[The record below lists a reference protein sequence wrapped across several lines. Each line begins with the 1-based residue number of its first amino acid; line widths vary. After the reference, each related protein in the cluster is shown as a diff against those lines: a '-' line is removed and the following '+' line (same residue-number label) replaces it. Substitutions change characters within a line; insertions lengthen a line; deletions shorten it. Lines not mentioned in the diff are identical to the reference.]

1 MDGLGN
7 IAIFI
12 ESLSRIEAAIQRRS
26 FARQFHR
33 DKIGEGCLFA
43 LDESKGMLAVYS
55 SARVRPSF
63 CLFAFVYDQILD
75 RCNFISFRSRTS
87 VGPCEG
93 WDPQSTFVRSITTG
107 RPLSTRASSMVAKK
121 SCSWTPVLKREY
133 FP

>member
-43 LDESKGMLAVYS
+43 IDESKGMLAVYS
-55 SARVRPSF
+55 SARVRRSF
-63 CLFAFVYDQILD
+63 GLVCSAYDQFSIDAAPYLFVGGRAWVLARD
-75 RCNFISFRSRTS
+75 GIRNRPSS
-87 VGPCEG
+87 V
-93 WDPQSTFVRSITTG
+93 
-107 RPLSTRASSMVAKK
+107 L
-121 SCSWTPVLKREY
+121 
-133 FP
+133 